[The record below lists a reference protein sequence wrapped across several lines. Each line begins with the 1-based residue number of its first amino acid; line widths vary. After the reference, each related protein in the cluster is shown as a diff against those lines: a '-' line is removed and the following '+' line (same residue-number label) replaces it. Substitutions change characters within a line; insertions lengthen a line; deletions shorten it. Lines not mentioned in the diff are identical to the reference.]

1 MGSGDELRIYIMELA
16 EALQQNIPAPPIPPD
31 LPAGA
36 RSEIDLLL
44 AGLGLAGNAGDPL
57 DMAADESGFAQRGL
71 QTTDAMAKFPANE
84 DQSVKAIEQILNTAQ
99 QIPQSASGIGQG
111 FGSAFGGVFQALN
124 QAMEQGVQASTQL
137 AGGLGKGGQ
146 GAELASEVPAEA
158 LGDTLGAGGA
168 ALGAGGAAGGAAAGV
183 GEGTAPT
190 GYLGPPP
197 TPSASTYPAS
207 APSPPVPTP
216 AGTDPAAESRA
227 AVGGYPMAPPA
238 TVGSSGGT
246 GADKKTETKR
256 VVVPSV
262 KNGAPVQGRI
272 TVPQTPP
279 EVVKRIDG
287 KPVASRRI
295 VAADADPDDSVDL
308 GR

>member
-44 AGLGLAGNAGDPL
+44 AGLGLAGNAGDPV

-71 QTTDAMAKFPANE
+71 QTADAMAKFPANE
-84 DQSVKAIEQILNTAQ
+84 DQSVKAIEQIMNTAQ
-99 QIPQSASGIGQG
+99 QIPQAASGIGQG

-137 AGGLGKGGQ
+137 ASGLGQGGQ

-168 ALGAGGAAGGAAAGV
+168 ALGAGGAAAGMAETTV
-183 GEGTAPT
+183 PT

-197 TPSASTYPAS
+197 IPSASTFPAS

-216 AGTDPAAESRA
+216 VTDPAAESRA
-227 AVGGYPMAPPA
+227 PVGGYPMAPPA
-238 TVGSSGGT
+238 AVGSAGGT
-246 GADKKTETKR
+246 GADAKTETKR
-256 VVVPSV
+256 VVAPTV

-295 VAADADPDDSVDL
+295 ITADADPDDSADSS
-308 GR
+308 R